1 MRKGG
6 GYAMAAYL
14 LDRDGADEVLMTYL
28 RGSVSLAIKYDD
40 RATAIAWGG
49 QILAALRDYAGRFE
63 TRPPLAAVKA
73 IRDISRRLSRY
84 VDGMDLEGGDR
95 RG

>member
-14 LDRDGADEVLMTYL
+14 IDRDGPDEVLMTYF
-28 RGSVSLAIKYDD
+28 RESVSRSIKYDD
-40 RATAIAWGG
+40 RATAISWAG
-49 QILAALRDYAGRFE
+49 QVLAALRDYAGRFE
-63 TRPPLAAVKA
+63 ARPPLAVITA
-73 IRDISRRLSRY
+73 IRDISRRLSRF
-84 VDGMDLEGGDR
+84 VDGMDVEGGER

>member
-28 RGSVSLAIKYDD
+28 RGSVAQTIKYDD

-49 QILAALRDYAGRFE
+49 QILAALRDYTGRFE
-63 TRPPLAAVKA
+63 ARPPLAAVKA
-73 IRDISRRLSRY
+73 VRDISRRLSRF
-84 VDGMDLEGGDR
+84 VDSMDLEGGER

>member
-1 MRKGG
+1 MRRGG

-14 LDRDGADEVLMTYL
+14 LERDGADEVLMTYL
-28 RGSVSLAIKYDD
+28 RGSVAQTIKYDD

-49 QILAALRDYAGRFE
+49 QILAALSDYTGRFE

-73 IRDISRRLSRY
+73 VRDISRRLSRY
-84 VDGMDLEGGDR
+84 VDSMDLEGGTR
-95 RG
+95 NG

>member
-1 MRKGG
+1 MT
-6 GYAMAAYL
+6 AYL
-14 LDRDGADEVLMTYL
+14 LDRDGADEVLMAYL

-49 QILAALRDYAGRFE
+49 QILAAIRDYAGRFE
-63 TRPPLAAVKA
+63 ARPPMAAVKA

-84 VDGMDLEGGDR
+84 VDGMDIEGGGR
-95 RG
+95 NG

>member
-1 MRKGG
+1 MKKGG

-14 LDRDGADEVLMTYL
+14 LERDGADEVLMTYL

-63 TRPPLAAVKA
+63 SRPPLAAVKA

-84 VDGMDLEGGDR
+84 VDGMDLEGGGR
-95 RG
+95 NG

>member
-1 MRKGG
+1 
-6 GYAMAAYL
+6 MAAYL
-14 LDRDGADEVLMTYL
+14 LERDGAAEVLLAYL

-63 TRPPLAAVKA
+63 ARPPLAAVKA
-73 IRDISRRLSRY
+73 VRDISRRLSRY
-84 VDGMDLEGGDR
+84 VDGMDLEGGER

>member
-1 MRKGG
+1 MKKGG

-28 RGSVSLAIKYDD
+28 RGSVSQTLKYDD

-49 QILAALRDYAGRFE
+49 QILAALRDDLSPVPRWQ
-63 TRPPLAAVKA
+63 R
-73 IRDISRRLSRY
+73 SRLS
-84 VDGMDLEGGDR
+84 GTSPGG
-95 RG
+95 

>member
-14 LDRDGADEVLMTYL
+14 LERDGADEVLMTYL
-28 RGSVSLAIKYDD
+28 RGSVAQTIKYDD

-63 TRPPLAAVKA
+63 ARPPLASIKA

-84 VDGMDLEGGDR
+84 VDGMDLEGGTR
-95 RG
+95 NG

>member
-63 TRPPLAAVKA
+63 SRPPLAAVKA

-84 VDGMDLEGGDR
+84 VDGMDLEGGGR
-95 RG
+95 NG

>member
-6 GYAMAAYL
+6 GYTLAAYL
-14 LDRDGADEVLMTYL
+14 LERDGADEVLMTYL

-63 TRPPLAAVKA
+63 SRPPLAAVKA

-84 VDGMDLEGGDR
+84 VDGMDLEGGER